1 MAETTLI
8 QMYRGGIFDHIGG
21 GFSRYSTDDRWLV
34 PHFEKMLYDNALLAI
49 AYLEAYSRTGRKLY
63 ECVAKKVLG
72 YVEREL
78 TDAQGGFYCGQD
90 ADSDGVEG
98 KYYVFTQEE
107 IRRILGKEEGDA
119 FCVQYGI
126 TANGNFE
133 GKSIPNLLGNKD
145 YERIC
150 EEQFGCDGGGHMDG
164 IGREAFQKLYEYRI
178 RRAPLH
184 KDDKILVSWNG
195 WMICAFAKAGAVLGD
210 KRYVDMAV
218 RAEGFVRQKLMK
230 DGRLQVRYRDGDA
243 AGEGKLDDYTC
254 YILALLELYQVTFQ
268 TAYLEQAARCAEILL
283 EQFFVQEKGGFY
295 LYAED
300 GEQLFMRTKENY
312 DGAMPSGNSVGARVL
327 HKLAQITG
335 ETKWQ
340 EALDKQ
346 LYYLAGAM
354 EGYPS
359 GHSYALLTMMEVL
372 YPTKELICTLSCDFD
387 SDTERRTKRLAQLAY
402 LAETIPGLSVIVKTQ
417 KNGEVLGGLAPYIQN
432 YPIPEK
438 GEQFYLCSGSQCM
451 QPVSELTQL
460 QRLLGAEGA
469 AEHDIFKDFKRF

>member
-1 MAETTLI
+1 M
-8 QMYRGGIFDHIGG
+8 RD
-21 GFSRYSTDDRWLV
+21 
-34 PHFEKMLYDNALLAI
+34 
-49 AYLEAYSRTGRKLY
+49 
-63 ECVAKKVLG
+63 
-72 YVEREL
+72 
-78 TDAQGGFYCGQD
+78 
-90 ADSDGVEG
+90 
-98 KYYVFTQEE
+98 
-107 IRRILGKEEGDA
+107 
-119 FCVQYGI
+119 GI

-133 GKSIPNLLGNKD
+133 GKSIPNLLENKD

-150 EEQFGCDGGGHMDG
+150 EEQCGCDGGGHMDG
-164 IGREAFQKLYEYRI
+164 TGREAFQKLYEYRI

-195 WMICAFAKAGAVLGD
+195 WMICAYAKAGAVLGD

-218 RAEGFVRQKLMK
+218 RAEGFVRQNLMK

-243 AGEGKLDDYTC
+243 AGEGKLDDYAC

-268 TAYLEQAARCAEILL
+268 TAYLEQAACCAEVLL
-283 EQFFVQEKGGFY
+283 EQFFDQEKGGFY

-312 DGAMPSGNSVGARVL
+312 DGAMPSGNSVGARAL
-327 HKLAQITG
+327 QKLAQITG

-354 EGYPS
+354 ERFPS

-372 YPTKELICTLSCDFD
+372 YPKKELICTLSCDFD
-387 SDTERRTKRLAQLAY
+387 SDAERRTKRLAQLAY

-417 KNGEVLGGLAPYIQN
+417 KNGKTLGVLVPYIQN

-460 QRLLGAEGA
+460 LWLLGAKGA

>member
-1 MAETTLI
+1 
-8 QMYRGGIFDHIGG
+8 
-21 GFSRYSTDDRWLV
+21 
-34 PHFEKMLYDNALLAI
+34 
-49 AYLEAYSRTGRKLY
+49 
-63 ECVAKKVLG
+63 
-72 YVEREL
+72 
-78 TDAQGGFYCGQD
+78 
-90 ADSDGVEG
+90 
-98 KYYVFTQEE
+98 
-107 IRRILGKEEGDA
+107 
-119 FCVQYGI
+119 
-126 TANGNFE
+126 
-133 GKSIPNLLGNKD
+133 
-145 YERIC
+145 
-150 EEQFGCDGGGHMDG
+150 
-164 IGREAFQKLYEYRI
+164 
-178 RRAPLH
+178 
-184 KDDKILVSWNG
+184 
-195 WMICAFAKAGAVLGD
+195 
-210 KRYVDMAV
+210 
-218 RAEGFVRQKLMK
+218 
-230 DGRLQVRYRDGDA
+230 
-243 AGEGKLDDYTC
+243 
-254 YILALLELYQVTFQ
+254 
-268 TAYLEQAARCAEILL
+268 
-283 EQFFVQEKGGFY
+283 
-295 LYAED
+295 
-300 GEQLFMRTKENY
+300 
-312 DGAMPSGNSVGARVL
+312 MPSGNSVGARVL